1 MSGESDQSRIEH
13 RDLLIVGAGLSGICA
28 AYRVADEFPGLSY
41 EILERRERVGGT
53 WDLFTYPGVRSDS
66 DMFTLSFPF
75 EPWRGAK
82 QIADGPD
89 IREYIE
95 TTAERYGIDQRIHF
109 GTTVRS
115 AAWDSAAEQWTV
127 IAENASGTV
136 EYRTRFLYLCTGY
149 YDYDDGYTPEFSG
162 IEDYRGQVIHPQ
174 HWPNDEDF
182 AGRRVVVIGSGA
194 TAVTLAPALA
204 RDGAKVQ
211 MLQRSPSYVY
221 PVPTVG
227 VFPDTARKI
236 LPAQVAHDLV
246 RFKNAAWT
254 AMIYW
259 ICSKF
264 PNYSR
269 RLLTKKMAK
278 KLPADYDIDV
288 HFNPAYNPWEQRLC
302 ADADGALFEEIAAG
316 DVEMVTDHI
325 DHFTETGILLRS
337 GRELAADVVITATGL
352 RLQAFGGIE
361 LSVDGAAVTPGERF
375 VYKGYLLDGVPNFG
389 WSVGYTNASWT
400 LRADLSARALV
411 RLMGYMRG
419 HGYRVAYPHL
429 GDQSIEARPFF
440 NLSSGYVQREGH
452 VMPQSG
458 THRPWAIEHHY
469 FADALAHRRDHITLS
484 MVFAR

>member
-1 MSGESDQSRIEH
+1 MSDESDQSRVEH
-13 RDLLIVGAGLSGICA
+13 RDLLIVGAGLSGIDA
-28 AYRVADEFPGLSY
+28 AYRVANEFPGLSY
-41 EILERRERVGGT
+41 EILERRDRVGGT

-66 DMFTLSFPF
+66 DMFTLSLPF

-89 IREYIE
+89 IRDYIE
-95 TTAERYGIDQRIHF
+95 DTASKHGIDRRIHF

-115 AAWDSAAEQWTV
+115 ASWDSAAQRWTV
-127 IAENASGTV
+127 VAENGSGTV

-149 YDYDDGYTPEFSG
+149 YDYDDGYTPDFPG
-162 IEDYRGQVIHPQ
+162 ISDYRGQVIHPQ
-174 HWPNDEDF
+174 HWPDGEDF
-182 AGRRVVVIGSGA
+182 TGKRVVVIGSGA

-204 RDGAKVQ
+204 RSGARVQ
-211 MLQRSPSYVY
+211 MLQRSPSWVY

-227 VFPDTARKI
+227 VFPDLARKL
-236 LPAQVAHDLV
+236 LPAQAAHDLV
-246 RFKNAAWT
+246 RLKNAWWT
-254 AMIYW
+254 ATIYQ

-278 KLPADYDIDV
+278 KLPADYDLAV

-302 ADADGALFEEIAAG
+302 ADADGVLFDEIASG

-325 DHFTETGILLRS
+325 DTFTENGIRLKS
-337 GRELAADVVITATGL
+337 GRELEADVVVTATGL
-352 RLQAFGGIE
+352 RLQAFGGIT
-361 LSVDGAAVTPGERF
+361 LTVDGEEVVPGERF

-411 RLMGYMRG
+411 RLMSYMRSN
-419 HGYRVAYPHL
+419 GYQVAYPHR
-429 GDQSIEARPFF
+429 GDKPIEARPFF
-440 NLSSGYVQREGH
+440 NLSSGYLQREGH
-452 VMPQSG
+452 VMPKSG
-458 THRPWAIEHHY
+458 TERPWAIEHHF
-469 FADALAHRRDHITLS
+469 FADAWAHRRDHITLS
-484 MVFAR
+484 MVFAH